1 MRTRNRLALAA
12 FALTFL
18 GAGFA
23 CSGTDA
29 GGQAAGGGT
38 ADSLHATPHVYYRS
52 VRPGEYGKVVLADL
66 DAPNDRRV
74 VSGLTCDRLDF
85 GTRLGICLAEVR
97 GVPGIAAVLKIV
109 DVNFTVL
116 ESFPMTGAPIRARL
130 SPDERYGAI
139 TVFATGERYDAD
151 FTTRTYLIDMERRTL
166 LGDLE
171 AFSTTDQGR
180 PIGAVD
186 FNFWGVTFER
196 DPNRFYATL
205 GTSRQRLLVHGA
217 VDTKQFEV
225 VRAEMEC
232 PSLSPDGSRIGF
244 KKPNADADVGSR
256 TWRVGVFDLASQ
268 REWVLPQETRNIDD
282 QVEWLD
288 EGRLLYQFADS
299 QGLPEDAVNVWVTA
313 VDDSAAPP
321 RIFIKAG
328 NSPSV
333 VRP

>member
-1 MRTRNRLALAA
+1 MCGLTLLAA
-12 FALTFL
+12 
-18 GAGFA
+18 A
-23 CSGTDA
+23 CGRSGDDS
-29 GGQAAGGGT
+29 QAA
-38 ADSLHATPHVYYRS
+38 ADALRTKPHVYFRS

-66 DAPNDRRV
+66 AAPNDRRV
-74 VSGLTCDRLDF
+74 VSDLTCDRLDF
-85 GTRLGICLAEVR
+85 GTKYGVCLAEVR

-109 DVNFTVL
+109 DVRFTVL
-116 ESFPMTGAPIRARL
+116 ASFPLTGAPIRARV
-130 SPDERYGAI
+130 SPDERYGAV
-139 TVFATGERYDAD
+139 TVFATGEHYDAD
-151 FTTRTYLIDMERRTL
+151 FTTRTYLIDLEQRTL

-205 GTSRQRLLVHGA
+205 GTARQRLLVLGT
-217 VDTKQFEV
+217 VDTKRFEV

-232 PSLSPDGSRIGF
+232 PSLSPDGSHIGF
-244 KKPNADADVGSR
+244 KKPNADAAVGSR
-256 TWRVGVFDLASQ
+256 TWRVAVFDLASQ

-288 EGRLLYQFADS
+288 DDHLLYQFAES
-299 QGLPEDAVNVWVTA
+299 QGLPEEAVNTWVSP
-313 VDDSAAPP
+313 VERESAPP
-321 RIFIKAG
+321 RIFIRAG
-328 NSPSV
+328 TSPAV